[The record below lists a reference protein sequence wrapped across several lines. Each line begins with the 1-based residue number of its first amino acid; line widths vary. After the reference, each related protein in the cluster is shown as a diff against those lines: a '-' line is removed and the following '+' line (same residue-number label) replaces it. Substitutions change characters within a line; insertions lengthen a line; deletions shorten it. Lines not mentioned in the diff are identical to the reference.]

1 MKIPIINKIVCF
13 KDNKKSEFLSFI
25 LFIGNGVLISPS
37 SKQHET
43 CQSVPRSPQTHRQH
57 HQHHQLYSNEQQ
69 HQRQFG
75 SIPLTPV
82 YADLQSFPS
91 STTPTDIVYS
101 DNGPTSTAPTNYYT
115 TESLPSSST
124 NSLHP
129 QLSSAYYFTPFP
141 PSSSSSVISSNNIVD
156 YQQPVRL

>member
-25 LFIGNGVLISPS
+25 LFIGNGVLMSPS

-57 HQHHQLYSNEQQ
+57 